1 VKIDQNMTVLVT
13 GANGGI
19 GAAIA
24 RAFHARGAKL
34 ILSARR
40 KDAIEPLAKELGAT
54 VIIADQNVPADVER
68 LSREAIHAD
77 VAVLNAAVPASGD
90 LFTLDD
96 AAIESMIRINL
107 TSPILTAR
115 TLGQTMAKRG
125 AGHLVLVSSVS
136 GLVAS
141 PGASLYSA
149 GKFGLR
155 GFALSLRA
163 ELHSHGVGVTTI
175 FPGFIRDAGMFA
187 NSGAS
192 LPPGVGT
199 RSPEQVAAGVVRAVS
214 RNPAEV
220 TVAAFDQRAAVFAAS
235 VAPGVVDFIASRS
248 AAGKRLS
255 ANIAAGQKK
264 HLAER
269 DKVSR

>member
-1 VKIDQNMTVLVT
+1 MKIDQNMTVLVT
-13 GANGGI
+13 GANGGL

-24 RAFHARGAKL
+24 RAFHARGAKVV
-34 ILSARR
+34 LSARR
-40 KDAIEPLAKELGAT
+40 KDAIEPLANELSAR
-54 VIIADQNVPADVER
+54 VVIADQNVPADVER
-68 LSREAIHAD
+68 LHQEARGVD
-77 VAVLNAAVPASGD
+77 VAVINAAVPASGE
-90 LFTLDD
+90 LFALEE

-115 TLGQTMAKRG
+115 TLGKAMAERG

-136 GLVAS
+136 GMVAS
-141 PGASLYSA
+141 PGASLYA
-149 GKFGLR
+149 ATKFGLR

-163 ELHSHGVGVTTI
+163 ELHAKGVGVTTI

-199 RSPEQVAAGVVRAVS
+199 RSPEDVANAVVRAVL
-214 RNPAEV
+214 RNPAEI
-220 TVAAFDQRAAVFAAS
+220 TVAAFDQKAAAFAAA

-248 AAGKRLS
+248 SAAKRLS
-255 ANIAAGQKK
+255 AEVAAGQAK
-264 HLAER
+264 HFAER
-269 DKVSR
+269 DRRS